1 MDKCPHC
8 GEAMCEGAHPDGNPW
23 CDQHYED
30 AETGRLLRLLY
41 QRGYYLESAWQCQA
55 PHLVWKS
62 VWPPD
67 DNAEPISRGG
77 TVLEALRE
85 AATKIGI
92 ETGGATDE
100 QVQA

>member
-8 GEAMCEGAHPDGNPW
+8 GEPIPMPAWDMEEHLRDCKQRA
-23 CDQHYED
+23 ED

-85 AATKIGI
+85 AATKLGI
-92 ETGGATDE
+92 EGGETDG
-100 QVQA
+100 